1 MFKQIS
7 TSVKLGWCE
16 DCAKTWFFIL
26 WLRFCYCSVFQSC
39 PHFCNPMDCIMPG
52 FPVLHHLL
60 ELLKLMSVE
69 SACHPTI
76 SSSVVPISSCLQS
89 FPASKYFP
97 TSWLFASDSQSI
109 GISASATA
117 PPMNIQ
123 DWFILGLTALI
134 SLQSKGLSRVLQHH
148 SSKASVLWHSA
159 FFIVQLSHP
168 YVTTGK
174 IIAFTI
180 WTFVDKVMSLFFNMV
195 SRLVIAFLPR
205 SKRLLIS
212 WLQSSS
218 TVIFGA
224 QENKVCCCFHC

>member
-1 MFKQIS
+1 M
-7 TSVKLGWCE
+7 W
-16 DCAKTWFFIL
+16 L
-26 WLRFCYCSVFQSC
+26 WIFGLEHTLLAFSSGHLLSRVWLFVTPWTAACQASC
-39 PHFCNPMDCIMPG
+39 PSPSPG
-52 FPVLHHLL
+52 ACSNSCPL
-60 ELLKLMSVE
+60 SQW
-69 SACHPTI
+69 CHPTI
-76 SSSVVPISSCLQS
+76 LSSVVPFSCLQS

-97 TSWLFASDSQSI
+97 TSWLFASDGQSI
-109 GISASATA
+109 GISASATD

-159 FFIVQLSHP
+159 FFIIQLSHP
-168 YVTTGK
+168 YMTTGK